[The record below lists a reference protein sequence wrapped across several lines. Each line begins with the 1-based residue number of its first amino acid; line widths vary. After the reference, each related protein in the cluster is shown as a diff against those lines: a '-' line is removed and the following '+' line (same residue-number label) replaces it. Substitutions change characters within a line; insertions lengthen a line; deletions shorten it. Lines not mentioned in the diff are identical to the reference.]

1 MAVQALVPRDRPTLA
16 APTVIAT
23 AIAATT
29 PAATPTSPSSL
40 VPSLAEEHCGFET
53 SELSSVA
60 NYEKSSKVGDT
71 GVYSISLK
79 LVKAGLSP

>member
-1 MAVQALVPRDRPTLA
+1 MLPTFSGKNAVVVPYHGNVVESSLW
-16 APTVIAT
+16 
-23 AIAATT
+23 
-29 PAATPTSPSSL
+29 SSWLSL

-53 SELSSVA
+53 SEFCSVA
-60 NYEKSSKVGDT
+60 NNEKSSKVGDT